1 MLSHENNET
10 LVRVGK
16 GTPMGELFRLH
27 WIPFL
32 PSKDL
37 LADGPPKRIRLLGE
51 DLIAFRDTDGRV
63 ALFDT
68 ACPHRGAPLIYAR
81 NEECGLRCVYHGW
94 KFDLSGTLVDAP
106 AEPPASNLVGR
117 VHLKSYP
124 CQERN
129 GVIWT
134 YMRERATELPPLP
147 NLEWNMVAP
156 EQVHVSVRVQE
167 CNWLQ
172 ALEGEIDSAHGGFLH
187 GRIDAQGRAKH
198 VLYTKDL
205 RPKYEIV
212 RQEFGM
218 SAAARRILEQNKYY
232 WRVTQFVLPFYTLV
246 PPQAAFSE
254 LSGHAWVPI
263 DDEHTLAIMFSY
275 HPNAPLYEKTR
286 RLFEIGNKGRDTG
299 HSTASSMR
307 NDNRTAP
314 YFGYWTK
321 FNSTNDFN
329 FDFESQ
335 RTTYF
340 SGLPGLWVQ
349 DAGLQAGLTPI
360 FDRTK
365 ERLASS
371 DAAIV
376 VARRILLDVA
386 KGYRDTGQIPKSA
399 IDPNLAMVRAVSLH
413 LTPKE
418 SWLESGRE
426 LMKAELGKGFGYDP

>member
-1 MLSHENNET
+1 
-10 LVRVGK
+10 
-16 GTPMGELFRLH
+16 
-27 WIPFL
+27 
-32 PSKDL
+32 
-37 LADGPPKRIRLLGE
+37 
-51 DLIAFRDTDGRV
+51 
-63 ALFDT
+63 
-68 ACPHRGAPLIYAR
+68 
-81 NEECGLRCVYHGW
+81 
-94 KFDLSGTLVDAP
+94 
-106 AEPPASNLVGR
+106 
-117 VHLKSYP
+117 
-124 CQERN
+124 
-129 GVIWT
+129 
-134 YMRERATELPPLP
+134 
-147 NLEWNMVAP
+147 
-156 EQVHVSVRVQE
+156 
-167 CNWLQ
+167 
-172 ALEGEIDSAHGGFLH
+172 
-187 GRIDAQGRAKH
+187 
-198 VLYTKDL
+198 
-205 RPKYEIV
+205 
-212 RQEFGM
+212 M

-376 VARRILLDVA
+376 VARRILLDLRKVIA
-386 KGYRDTGQIPKSA
+386 TQVKFPR
-399 IDPNLAMVRAVSLH
+399 VRYTRILRWSERYH
-413 LTPKE
+413 
-418 SWLESGRE
+418 
-426 LMKAELGKGFGYDP
+426 FI